1 MNEFENIVLFK
12 NFDYEDA
19 FIGISN
25 DDRAIY
31 DYEKMVT
38 YLVEKQ
44 DMTIEEAVEWID
56 YNTIR
61 ALPYYDNAPIIM
73 YPHSFDEIIQ
83 E

>member
-1 MNEFENIVLFK
+1 MNEFDDIVLFS

-31 DYEKMVT
+31 DWEKMVA

-44 DMTIEEAVEWID
+44 DMTEEEAIEWID

-61 ALPYYDNAPIIM
+61 ALAYYEKAPIIM
-73 YPHSFDEIIQ
+73 YPYSLEDIRK
-83 E
+83 

>member
-1 MNEFENIVLFK
+1 MNEFENIVLFS

-31 DYEKMVT
+31 DWEKMVE

-44 DMTIEEAVEWID
+44 DMTEEEAVEWID

-61 ALPYYDNAPIIM
+61 SLAYYDKAPIIM
-73 YPHSFDEIIQ
+73 YPYSLEDIRG
-83 E
+83 

>member
-1 MNEFENIVLFK
+1 MNEFDGVVLFS

-31 DYEKMVT
+31 DWEKMVA

-44 DMTIEEAVEWID
+44 DMTEEEAIEWID

-61 ALPYYDNAPIIM
+61 ALAYYEKAPIIM
-73 YPHSFDEIIQ
+73 YSHILEDIRG
-83 E
+83 

>member
-1 MNEFENIVLFK
+1 MNEFDDIVLFS

-19 FIGISN
+19 FIGISH

-31 DYEKMVT
+31 DWEKMVT

-44 DMTIEEAVEWID
+44 DMTDEEAIEWID

-61 ALPYYDNAPIIM
+61 ALAYYEKAPIIL
-73 YPHSFDEIIQ
+73 YPCSLEDVRG
-83 E
+83 

>member
-1 MNEFENIVLFK
+1 MNEFDDIVLFS

-19 FIGISN
+19 FIGISH

-31 DYEKMVT
+31 DWEKMVT

-44 DMTIEEAVEWID
+44 DMTEEEAIEWID

-61 ALPYYDNAPIIM
+61 ALAYYEKAPIVM
-73 YPHSFDEIIQ
+73 YPHTLEDIRG
-83 E
+83 

>member
-1 MNEFENIVLFK
+1 MNEFDDIVLFS

-31 DYEKMVT
+31 DWEKMVQ
-38 YLVEKQ
+38 YLIEKQ
-44 DMTIEEAVEWID
+44 DMTEEEAIEWID

-61 ALPYYDNAPIIM
+61 ALAYYEKAPIIM
-73 YPHSFDEIIQ
+73 YPYSLEDIRK
-83 E
+83 

>member
-1 MNEFENIVLFK
+1 MNEFENIVLFS

-31 DYEKMVT
+31 DWEKMVE
-38 YLVEKQ
+38 YLVTKQ
-44 DMTIEEAVEWID
+44 DMTEEAVEWID

-61 ALPYYDNAPIIM
+61 ALAYYDKAPIIM
-73 YPHSFDEIIQ
+73 YPYSLEDIRG
-83 E
+83 

>member
-1 MNEFENIVLFK
+1 MGEFENIVLFS
-12 NFDYEDA
+12 NFDYSDA

-31 DYEKMVT
+31 DYNKMVQF
-38 YLVEKQ
+38 LIEKEE
-44 DMTIEEAVEWID
+44 MTEEEAIEWID

-61 ALPYYDNAPIIM
+61 ALPYYENAPIIM
-73 YPHSFDEIIQ
+73 YPYSLDEIC